1 VPAAVPGHLLTFGVG
16 DSVGAVRVDR
26 DGLFSRDVDL
36 RRVGSDLRGHVGAA
50 SVRMALGPGRVTG
63 EIGPSDIGLDVV
75 RNSAM
80 LQVAGRFG
88 SRGIALDLGPRLIAG
103 EVGPCRYDLRL
114 QGDEYVGTVGCGTR
128 PQSARLKLPVALTV
142 RDDVELA
149 AMLTAV
155 LAR

>member
-1 VPAAVPGHLLTFGVG
+1 
-16 DSVGAVRVDR
+16 
-26 DGLFSRDVDL
+26 
-36 RRVGSDLRGHVGAA
+36 
-50 SVRMALGPGRVTG
+50 
-63 EIGPSDIGLDVV
+63 
-75 RNSAM
+75 M

-114 QGDEYVGTVGCGTR
+114 EGDEYLGTVGCGTR
-128 PQSARLKLPVALTV
+128 PRSARLKLPVALIV

-149 AMLTAV
+149 AMLTAL